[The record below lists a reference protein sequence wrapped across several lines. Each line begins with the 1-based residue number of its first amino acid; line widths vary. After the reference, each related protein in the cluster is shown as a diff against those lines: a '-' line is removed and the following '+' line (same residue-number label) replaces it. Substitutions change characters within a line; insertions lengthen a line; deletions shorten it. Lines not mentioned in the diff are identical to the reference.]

1 MEPAAPEAPSPP
13 APPQADAALAVL
25 LGLQRPVTPA
35 MLNLLVEASEGS
47 VPVSPDALGT
57 VLDVLAEIHQQPE
70 VASPEGAASPASGA
84 SGGPSEAL
92 GTVLAVMQG
101 LLDAAKQRPDT
112 PVALPALCGSEYE
125 ALQTV
130 VETLEEMRGP
140 RPETPALLPMLAE
153 LHAERLATAEQAAEP
168 GHAPSPAPPAAASPG
183 KSHALRRLREARHH
197 AYVTALAA
205 GDAGAVLSC
214 LDRGCDA
221 QATLAEQLARC
232 SGAAVAQSAALRR
245 PLHIAAAP
253 PHAVGGGCDSAAVAR
268 LLVRRGAELSSRDA
282 AGRTALHL
290 AVGPG
295 GERSFVA
302 ALLEL
307 GADPTARDSL
317 GHTPV
322 HGAIAASSLGPLD
335 ELLCVLPATPALVRP
350 LSCFLD
356 TEDPGSALGSDI
368 HSEALLYAARLDR
381 PEAVRLAVHILCKQ
395 GRALNPMWLE
405 PTAWEGSTPLHVAA
419 ARGHAATVAELLRHT
434 GGGHSPKKDRA
445 GRAPLHVAARCSN
458 ERGAVACVDLLREHG
473 HCVDAP
479 SGSGGRALHDAAAAR
494 RIDTCRALMER
505 GAEFQASDGR
515 GVAAES
521 AVLQAVRRKHLPRE
535 APGGAR
541 ARWPELYSPH
551 CWASARQLSGSDTP
565 RRKVVLPVAGYYDEG
580 HSAAKSLHRH
590 LLPRGDRPVS
600 PA

>member
-232 SGAAVAQSAALRR
+232 TSRPRPRTQWAAAATAPQSRDCWCAVEQNCQAGTPPGAPPCTSRLARAGSGASSRRCWSWGRTRPRATRSGTRPCTGRSRPPAWARWTSCSASSPPPRLWCAPSRAFWTPRTPAVRWAATSTLKPCSTLPASTAPRQCGWRCTYYASRGGRSTPCGSSPQPGRGPHPCTSPQRGATRPRWPSCSATPGGDIHRRRIALGAPLFTWPLAAATSVAQS
-245 PLHIAAAP
+245 PVSTCCVNTGTVWTP
-253 PHAVGGGCDSAAVAR
+253 PRGAGGGRCTTPPP
-268 LLVRRGAELSSRDA
+268 RGASTR
-282 AGRTALHL
+282 
-290 AVGPG
+290 
-295 GERSFVA
+295 
-302 ALLEL
+302 
-307 GADPTARDSL
+307 
-317 GHTPV
+317 
-322 HGAIAASSLGPLD
+322 
-335 ELLCVLPATPALVRP
+335 
-350 LSCFLD
+350 
-356 TEDPGSALGSDI
+356 
-368 HSEALLYAARLDR
+368 AAR
-381 PEAVRLAVHILCKQ
+381 
-395 GRALNPMWLE
+395 
-405 PTAWEGSTPLHVAA
+405 
-419 ARGHAATVAELLRHT
+419 
-434 GGGHSPKKDRA
+434 
-445 GRAPLHVAARCSN
+445 
-458 ERGAVACVDLLREHG
+458 
-473 HCVDAP
+473 
-479 SGSGGRALHDAAAAR
+479 
-494 RIDTCRALMER
+494 
-505 GAEFQASDGR
+505 
-515 GVAAES
+515 
-521 AVLQAVRRKHLPRE
+521 
-535 APGGAR
+535 
-541 ARWPELYSPH
+541 
-551 CWASARQLSGSDTP
+551 
-565 RRKVVLPVAGYYDEG
+565 
-580 HSAAKSLHRH
+580 
-590 LLPRGDRPVS
+590 
-600 PA
+600 